1 MLKLELKRIFSKKI
15 NVFAIGLAL
24 ILAVIFSGFAVTSNR
39 YVDENGNASNGIMAT
54 RKLTDNRRAW
64 KGTLTEDELGKVI
77 EQNKNAV
84 TQSSEENAIYG
95 TTLQPIDDIRSFI
108 ISVLTPD
115 SEYDELNGRTFETYE
130 TAVSLGEAI
139 TGIVKALSVNQACA
153 TAYFS

>member
-39 YVDENGNASNGIMAT
+39 YVDENGNASTGIMAT

-84 TQSSEENAIYG
+84 TQSSEEENAIYG

-108 ISVLTPD
+108 ISELTLIIKIWKRWQKNM
-115 SEYDELNGRTFETYE
+115 ERLLYRKNTWKRN
-130 TAVSLGEAI
+130 I
-139 TGIVKALSVNQACA
+139 MK
-153 TAYFS
+153 

>member
-39 YVDENGNASNGIMAT
+39 YVDENGNASTGIMAT

-84 TQSSEENAIYG
+84 TQSSEEENAIYG
-95 TTLQPIDDIRSFI
+95 TALQPIDDIRSFI
-108 ISVLTPD
+108 ISVSTPD
-115 SEYDELNGRTFETYE
+115 AEYDESILNQITEENIQEFYDTYHKNMKKRAERTRR
-130 TAVSLGEAI
+130 
-139 TGIVKALSVNQACA
+139 
-153 TAYFS
+153 

>member
-1 MLKLELKRIFSKKI
+1 MLNLELKRIFSKKI

-39 YVDENGNASNGIMAT
+39 YVDENGNASTGIMAT

-77 EQNKNAV
+77 EQNKNAM

-95 TTLQPIDDIRSFI
+95 TTLQPIDDIRDFI
-108 ISVLTPD
+108 ISV
-115 SEYDELNGRTFETYE
+115 
-130 TAVSLGEAI
+130 
-139 TGIVKALSVNQACA
+139 
-153 TAYFS
+153 

>member
-39 YVDENGNASNGIMAT
+39 YVDENGNASTGIMAT

-77 EQNKNAV
+77 EQNKNAM
-84 TQSSEENAIYG
+84 TQSSEEENAIYG
-95 TTLQPIDDIRSFI
+95 TTLQPIDDIRSCLLYT
-108 ISVLTPD
+108 SCL
-115 SEYDELNGRTFETYE
+115 
-130 TAVSLGEAI
+130 
-139 TGIVKALSVNQACA
+139 Q
-153 TAYFS
+153 

>member
-39 YVDENGNASNGIMAT
+39 YVDENGNASTGIMAT

-84 TQSSEENAIYG
+84 TQSSEENPKAIPHPPER
-95 TTLQPIDDIRSFI
+95 TTFMEVQAE
-108 ISVLTPD
+108 PD
-115 SEYDELNGRTFETYE
+115 MIGNYSEM
-130 TAVSLGEAI
+130 
-139 TGIVKALSVNQACA
+139 
-153 TAYFS
+153 

>member
-39 YVDENGNASNGIMAT
+39 YVDENGNASTGIMAT

-84 TQSSEENAIYG
+84 TQSSEENSG
-95 TTLQPIDDIRSFI
+95 TKGVYKSDIKERKGFYIFCVS
-108 ISVLTPD
+108 SD
-115 SEYDELNGRTFETYE
+115 SKE
-130 TAVSLGEAI
+130 
-139 TGIVKALSVNQACA
+139 GIVSKL
-153 TAYFS
+153 